1 MQWRGDEK
9 KKPPGQAA
17 LKRVLE
23 YFFII
28 FICLFIF
35 IVQAL
40 GSSCCFGCVAG

>member
-1 MQWRGDEK
+1 MQCRGDEK

-17 LKRVLE
+17 FMRVLE
-23 YFFII
+23 YFFI

-40 GSSCCFGCVAG
+40 GSGCCFGGVAG

>member
-1 MQWRGDEK
+1 MQCRGDEK

-17 LKRVLE
+17 FRKVLE
-23 YFFII
+23 YFIII

-40 GSSCCFGCVAG
+40 GSGCCCGCVAG